1 MKNNKRFFVCV
12 SGLTALAVLLRV
24 IDPKIAAL
32 VYNGGN
38 YFGGFCEIAGAAIPF
53 LLCAFC
59 FATMMFCRH
68 TKTTLKNNR
77 ILTVIYGIAS
87 LISTLAAFFMAT
99 YKSSNKNYY
108 LLAGFSAVLT
118 AIFVYLAATLFK
130 NNYQKSLMTKYAKIG
145 IISSL
150 ASVTLFFIAKLIPQR
165 PSYEALRVSMEKFGN
180 YDSPEEFVPFLAL
193 SGIGAAMI
201 MWITC
206 LPDIF
211 PKLRFSGKFFFAI
224 SVVWAAAMLIG
235 TVSSGHTY
243 ASEFICGLAA
253 AYTIQFATKKIFE
266 KKFDSQ

>member
-1 MKNNKRFFVCV
+1 MR
-12 SGLTALAVLLRV
+12 LL
-24 IDPKIAAL
+24 
-32 VYNGGN
+32 G
-38 YFGGFCEIAGAAIPF
+38 
-53 LLCAFC
+53 
-59 FATMMFCRH
+59 
-68 TKTTLKNNR
+68 
-77 ILTVIYGIAS
+77 
-87 LISTLAAFFMAT
+87 
-99 YKSSNKNYY
+99 
-108 LLAGFSAVLT
+108 
-118 AIFVYLAATLFK
+118 
-130 NNYQKSLMTKYAKIG
+130 
-145 IISSL
+145 
-150 ASVTLFFIAKLIPQR
+150 
-165 PSYEALRVSMEKFGN
+165 
-180 YDSPEEFVPFLAL
+180 SPEEFVPFLAL

>member
-1 MKNNKRFFVCV
+1 MKDNKRFFVCV
-12 SGLTALAVLLRV
+12 SGLAVLAVLLRV

-32 VYNGGN
+32 IYKGGN

-77 ILTVIYGIAS
+77 ILTGIYGIAS
-87 LISTLAAFFMAT
+87 LMSTLAAVFMAT
-99 YKSSNKNYY
+99 YKNSNKNYY

-118 AIFVYLAATLFK
+118 AMFIYLAATLFK
-130 NNYQKSLMTKYAKIG
+130 NNYQKRLMTKYAKIG

-150 ASVTLFFIAKLIPQR
+150 SSVALFFIAKLIPQR
-165 PSYEALRVSMEKFGN
+165 PSYEALQISMEKFGN
-180 YDSPEEFVPFLAL
+180 YDSPEAFVPFLAL
-193 SGIGAAMI
+193 SGIGAATI

-211 PKLRFSGKFFFAI
+211 PKLRFSGKFLFAV
-224 SVVWAAAMLIG
+224 SVIWAAAMLVG
-235 TVSSGHTY
+235 AVSSGHTY
-243 ASEFICGLAA
+243 ASEFLCGLIT
-253 AYTIQFATKKIFE
+253 AYSALFITNKILE
-266 KKFDSQ
+266 IKSAK

>member
-1 MKNNKRFFVCV
+1 MKDSKRFFVCV
-12 SGLTALAVLLRV
+12 SGLAVLAVLLRV

-32 VYNGGN
+32 IYKGGN

-59 FATMMFCRH
+59 FASMMFCRH

-87 LISTLAAFFMAT
+87 LISTSTAVFAAT
-99 YKSSNKNYY
+99 YKTSNKNYY

-118 AIFVYLAATLFK
+118 AMFIYLAATLFK
-130 NNYQKSLMTKYAKIG
+130 NNYQKRLMTKYAKIG

-150 ASVTLFFIAKLIPQR
+150 ASVALFFIAKLIPQR
-165 PSYEALRVSMEKFGN
+165 ASYEAFRISMEKFGN
-180 YDSPEEFVPFLAL
+180 YDSPEAYVPFLAL
-193 SGIGAAMI
+193 SGIGAATI

-206 LPDIF
+206 LPEIF
-211 PKLRFSGKFFFAI
+211 PKLRFSGKFLFAF
-224 SVVWAAAMLIG
+224 SVVWAAVLLIG
-235 TVSSGHTY
+235 AVSSGHTY
-243 ASEFICGLAA
+243 ASEFLCGLVVS
-253 AYTIQFATKKIFE
+253 YSMQFATKKIFE

>member
-1 MKNNKRFFVCV
+1 MKDNKRFFVCV
-12 SGLTALAVLLRV
+12 SGLAVLAVFLRV

-32 VYNGGN
+32 IYKGGN

-77 ILTVIYGIAS
+77 ILTGIYGIAS
-87 LISTLAAFFMAT
+87 LMSTLSAVFMAT
-99 YKSSNKNYY
+99 YKNSNKNYY

-118 AIFVYLAATLFK
+118 AMFIYLAATLFK
-130 NNYQKSLMTKYAKIG
+130 NNYQKRLMTKYAKIG

-150 ASVTLFFIAKLIPQR
+150 SSVTLFFVAKLIPQR
-165 PSYEALRVSMEKFGN
+165 PSYEALQISMEKFGN
-180 YDSPEEFVPFLAL
+180 YDSPEAYVPFLAL

-211 PKLRFSGKFFFAI
+211 PKLRFSGKFLFAF
-224 SVVWAAAMLIG
+224 SVVWAAAMLVG
-235 TVSSGHTY
+235 AVSSGHTY
-243 ASEFICGLAA
+243 ASEFLCGLIVS
-253 AYTIQFATKKIFE
+253 YSLQFATKKLFE